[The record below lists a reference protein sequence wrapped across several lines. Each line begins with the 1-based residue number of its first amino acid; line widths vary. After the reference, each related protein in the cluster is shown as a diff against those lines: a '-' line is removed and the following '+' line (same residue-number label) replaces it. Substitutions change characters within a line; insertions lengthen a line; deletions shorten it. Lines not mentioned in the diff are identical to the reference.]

1 MKKNIY
7 QTSSEKY
14 LEDVKTEIKW
24 KYKSQQKFADTIY
37 ISRKALNRV
46 LNNIEELNI
55 YWISLFY
62 EKLGLDFTTYLN
74 RERD

>member
-1 MKKNIY
+1 MTNIY
-7 QTSSEKY
+7 RASSEKF

-24 KYKSQQKFADTIY
+24 TYKNQKSFADTIY

-62 EKLGLDFTTYLN
+62 EKLGLDFTAYLN
-74 RERD
+74 RERA